1 MNQASLSAY
10 YADIAADYDRRYAA
24 PRRKAELDA
33 LQNTLADLFEGRRVL
48 ELGCGTG
55 YWTDTLAYVA
65 NSVTAIDN
73 CPPLLAQARAR
84 GLDPQVVNFVD
95 GDAFAPPPGDYDACL
110 AAGLW
115 SHVPREQQD
124 QFLKQL
130 RALLGADALL
140 VLLDENVIEGETLPV
155 ARTDAE
161 GNTYRILTG
170 ASGTRHEVLSNCPA
184 DSALKKRF
192 AEHAREIRIKRSE
205 HYWLLSCRLK

>member
-24 PRRKAELDA
+24 PDRKAELDA

-48 ELGCGTG
+48 ELGCGAG

-65 NSVTAIDN
+65 HSVTAIDN
-73 CPPLLAQARAR
+73 CAPLLAQARAR
-84 GLDPQVVNFVD
+84 GLDANVVRFAD

-115 SHVPREQQD
+115 SHVPRERQD
-124 QFLKQL
+124 KFLKQL
-130 RALLGADALL
+130 RAVLGADALL
-140 VLLDENVIEGETLPV
+140 VLLDENEVEGMTVPV

-161 GNTYRILTG
+161 GNTYRILPG
-170 ASGTRHEVLSNCPA
+170 SGGERHEIVFNCPS
-184 DSALKKRF
+184 DSALKKKI
-192 AEHAREIRIKRSE
+192 ADHAREVRIRRGS
-205 HYWLLSCRLK
+205 HFWLLSCRLK